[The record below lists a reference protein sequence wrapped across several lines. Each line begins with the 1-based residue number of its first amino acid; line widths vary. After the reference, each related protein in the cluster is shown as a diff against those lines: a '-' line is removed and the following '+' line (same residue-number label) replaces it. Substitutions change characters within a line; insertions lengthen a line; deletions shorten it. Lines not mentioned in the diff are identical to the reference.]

1 MDKERL
7 KRIGKA
13 LLYPHMAIML
23 LLLVVSAVTVP
34 LAMVYLGSESVIS
47 IITYVISAY
56 TLTVWCFRIPDVIT
70 LFKRVKAE
78 NKYVRKWLSDERLRL
93 NVSLNASLVLNV
105 IYAIFQLGLGI
116 FHSSF
121 WFYSMACYYFS
132 LALMRLY
139 LVKYTGKKRE
149 KNMVTELY
157 KYRLCGW
164 VFLVMNLAITLMV
177 FFMVYFG
184 RTFVHHEITTIA
196 LAAYTFTSFTM
207 AIITSVKYRRYDSPV
222 YSAAKNIG
230 IAAACVSM
238 LTLESTMLT
247 TFGGADDP
255 MMRKILLSTS
265 GGAISS
271 FIIAMAIYMIYTST
285 NKIRKTKE
293 NAENAE

>member
-1 MDKERL
+1 MDKEKL

-13 LLYPHMAIML
+13 LLYPHMAMMIVL
-23 LLLVVSAVTVP
+23 VVVSAVTVP
-34 LAMVYLGSESVIS
+34 LAMVYLGTESVIS
-47 IITYVISAY
+47 VITYVISAY
-56 TLTVWCFRIPDVIT
+56 TLTVWCFRIPEVIT

-93 NVSLNASLVLNV
+93 NVSLNASFVLNV

-196 LAAYTFTSFTM
+196 LAAYTFTSFTK

-285 NKIRKTKE
+285 SKIRKIKE